1 MHLLGSLCDR
11 VCFPGDYRWGRR
23 TLPKKKKR
31 FVRLACIGGGK
42 RGQRRTC
49 IKKQSS
55 KHQQERLTNCSFPAK
70 NLLTKGKVRV
80 KTR

>member
-1 MHLLGSLCDR
+1 MESANSA
-11 VCFPGDYRWGRR
+11 
-23 TLPKKKKR
+23 KKTKIR
-31 FVRLACIGGGK
+31 FVRLAGIGGGK
-42 RGQRRTC
+42 KGLRRTC
-49 IKKQSS
+49 HKKQSS